1 MKQPN
6 RLAGEQSPYLQQHAS
21 NPVNWFPWGPEA
33 LQRAHDL
40 DLPVFLSIGYSTC
53 HWCHV
58 MERESFEDEE
68 VAALMNEAFVSIKV
82 DREERPDIDSIYMKA
97 CQLMTGS
104 GGWPL
109 TVVMTPGGEP
119 FFTGTYFPK
128 HSRPGRLGMTDLIPR
143 IQSVWRQRRAEIVQ
157 SAEHAVDVLRDLS
170 QVPPAGEPGAEDVQD
185 AYDRLRS
192 SYDPRFGG
200 FGAAPKF
207 PSPHTLMFVL
217 RHWNRTG
224 DPAALE
230 MVDSTLRAMRRGG
243 IFDQVGYG
251 FHRYSTDSEW
261 LVPHF
266 EKMLYDQALHIMAY
280 TEAFQATGEA
290 LFSRAAG
297 ETIEYVGRDLLDAG
311 GAFYSAEDADSEG
324 EEGKFYVWT
333 EDELRGCLSG
343 AEFDEVVARFNV
355 AGGGNFRDEATGQL
369 TGANILYLSGEAW
382 LPAQDVAPDADLV
395 LSGARSRLL
404 AVRSQRVR
412 PHLDDKI
419 LTDWNG
425 LMIAALAKA
434 HSALGVESY
443 GLAATRAADFLLSKM
458 RSDEGRLLHR
468 YRAGEAGIP
477 ATAEDYAFLIW
488 GLLELYASSVEPR
501 WLRAALELSA
511 ELAHGFEDT
520 AGGGVYLTAE
530 DAEPLIV
537 RPKETQDGAL
547 PSANSVTYHNLQRLF
562 RLTGDPVHADRAGR
576 LARGLSGFV
585 ASAPLGHVHFLAGVE
600 LAGSRVR
607 ELVVVGE
614 PAAPDTEALL
624 RVARQGFRPRLV
636 WLLKSP
642 GAAGRELEEMA
653 PFTRELELRNGR
665 ATAYLCEDFACGL
678 PVQEPDELRERLG
691 SRGAP

>member
-1 MKQPN
+1 MTHRN
-6 RLAGEQSPYLQQHAS
+6 RLADEQSPYLLQHAS
-21 NPVNWFPWGPEA
+21 NPVDWFPWGREA
-33 LQRAHDL
+33 LERARDL
-40 DLPVFLSIGYSTC
+40 DRPVFLSIGYSTC

-68 VAALMNEAFVSIKV
+68 VAALMNEAFINIKV
-82 DREERPDIDSIYMKA
+82 DREERSDIDSIYMRV

-109 TVVMTPGGEP
+109 TVVMTPSGEP

-128 HSRPGRLGMTDLIPR
+128 HSRSGRLGMTDLIPR
-143 IQSVWRQRRAEIVQ
+143 IQSVWQQRRAEIVQ
-157 SAEHAVDVLRDLS
+157 SAQHTTRVLRDLS
-170 QVPPAGEPGAEDVQD
+170 QVPPTGEPTAEDLQE
-185 AYDRLRS
+185 AHDRLCS

-200 FGAAPKF
+200 FGPAPKF

-217 RHWNRTG
+217 RQWCRTS
-224 DPAALE
+224 DDASLE
-230 MVDSTLRAMRRGG
+230 MVDSTLKAMRRGG
-243 IFDQVGYG
+243 IFDHVGYG

-280 TEAFQATGEA
+280 TEAYQATGEA
-290 LFSRAAG
+290 VFSRTAS
-297 ETIEYVGRDLLDAG
+297 ETIEYVRRDLLDSG

-333 EDELRGCLSG
+333 EAELRACLPPV
-343 AEFDEVVARFNV
+343 EFDAVFSKFTVA
-355 AGGGNFRDEATGQL
+355 AAGNFRDEATGRL
-369 TGANILYLSGEAW
+369 TGANILHLSGEW
-382 LPAQDVAPDADLV
+382 LPEEEAETDSDSV
-395 LSGARSRLL
+395 LSSARRRLL

-434 HSALGVESY
+434 HSALGFAEY
-443 GLAATRAADFLLSKM
+443 GEMATGVADFLLTTM
-458 RSDEGRLLHR
+458 RGDSGRLLHR
-468 YRAGEAGIP
+468 YRAGEAAID
-477 ATAEDYAFLIW
+477 ATADDYAFLIW
-488 GLLELYASSVEPR
+488 GLLELYASTVEPR
-501 WLRAALELSA
+501 WLRAALELSQ
-511 ELAHGFEDT
+511 ELARGFEDVD
-520 AGGGVYLTAE
+520 GGGVFLTAD

-562 RLTGDPVHADRAGR
+562 RLTADHVHAERADR

-585 ASAPLGHVHFLAGVE
+585 AAAPLGHLHFLSGAEFALGPI
-600 LAGSRVR
+600 R

-614 PAAPDTEALL
+614 PGASDTDALL

-636 WLLKSP
+636 WLFKAP
-642 GAAGRELEEMA
+642 GEAGEELAELA
-653 PFTRELELRNGR
+653 PFTRDLTRQDGR
-665 ATAYLCEDFACGL
+665 ATAYLCEEFACGL
-678 PVQEPDELRERLG
+678 PVHEPDELMERLG
-691 SRGAP
+691 L